1 VTYYTRDDFFKIG
14 TTYLGKY
21 GWKFRVHEITTDPRD
36 GMRVAHGERFWE
48 GRWEPYSYWQ
58 EDWEMHQAIG
68 YYIGTEAS

>member
-1 VTYYTRDDFFKIG
+1 
-14 TTYLGKY
+14 
-21 GWKFRVHEITTDPRD
+21 
-36 GMRVAHGERFWE
+36 MRVAHGERFWE